1 MHLLKSVHSSK
12 KDKLLA
18 SIACADLLGSVCL
31 DQLGCLERRKL
42 TINLFESF
50 AGFLRAWVII
60 DASSWQI
67 VVSSSLLAFRFGAC
81 VCVWQ
86 RNRMISVP
94 CLSYCLRAVD
104 LALLICRLDQANVP
118 AI

>member
-1 MHLLKSVHSSK
+1 MHLLKSVHTSK

-18 SIACADLLGSVCL
+18 SIACVDLLGSVCL

-60 DASSWQI
+60 DASRWQI

-81 VCVWQ
+81 VCVCVFG
-86 RNRMISVP
+86 REI
-94 CLSYCLRAVD
+94 A
-104 LALLICRLDQANVP
+104 
-118 AI
+118 